1 MELRTTEGLHMQQL
15 TPLFAQI
22 RQVPVTFS
30 RSHIGGLTSEEIV
43 QTTWEELGQSI
54 WTLEV
59 RSGAFCIPALRDL

>member
-1 MELRTTEGLHMQQL
+1 MGLKTTEGLHRQQL

-22 RQVPVTFS
+22 RQVPITFS
-30 RSHIGGLTSEEIV
+30 RSDIGGLISEEIV
-43 QTTWEELGQSI
+43 QTTWEELGQPV